1 MNVQEGIGVRQALAL
16 PKLGRMAF
24 LGRYVAYIVGLAAC
38 MLVCVW
44 VRIDARE
51 AALEI
56 SRAQTVLEQAEI
68 ENQRLVLE
76 LASLESV
83 TTLREKA
90 QALDLYDTAPVV
102 EVW

>member
-1 MNVQEGIGVRQALAL
+1 MVV
-16 PKLGRMAF
+16 
-24 LGRYVAYIVGLAAC
+24 LGRYVAYIVGLAVC

-51 AALEI
+51 AALGL
-56 SRAQTVLEQAEI
+56 SRSQSLLERAEV
-68 ENQRLVLE
+68 ENERLVLE
-76 LASLESV
+76 LASLENV

-90 QALDLYDTAPVV
+90 QALALDDNAPVI

>member
-16 PKLGRMAF
+16 PKLGRMVV

-56 SRAQTVLEQAEI
+56 SRAQTLLEQAEI
-68 ENQRLVLE
+68 ENERLVLE

-90 QALDLYDTAPVV
+90 QALQLDDSAPVI